1 MSYKKDKKFSAEDF
15 ASYES
20 IDDLFVKNEADNYY
34 IRNINQN
41 DADGYTP
48 LCAAI
53 LNNADPLMLMY
64 LMDVKAVDEPDDYKG
79 NCLPKQLREG
89 NTKRAKTTKVCD
101 KGMSPIQI
109 AIMACN
115 ANAIKV
121 LLGDYKATVVAQ
133 EEKKLGSY
141 SYFRDIIKYENY
153 LPVYV
158 TDEYGNVTDKYE
170 YVKIEVTTK
179 HDKASDSEQTVIKP
193 TITGRDILNAASMPK
208 ADILN
213 AIADTYDS
221 YIHIN
226 ERYNYWGYSE
236 DILKDDLGHANSPM
250 LLAAKAQCYDSVK
263 RIIKGLTGYDY
274 NNTLCSNYNIP
285 DNDAKS
291 IVANA
296 VNQTVTIN
304 DADEWAVKVIKDNKD
319 IGLEKVLAPYCL
331 ILEGSIQDTDSEWHA
346 EETTCYKF
354 LEAAFKW
361 GDEDYIID
369 FLISRFGDSE
379 DDIFHWSCDHDNDP
393 ITEDVLLLYEYFK
406 FGSEED
412 AHKKSLLEIIN
423 DNADIDEL
431 YEKVIKRQFSKCD
444 INAFDKYFTKISAS
458 DISEGDDTKKPL
470 YNLINR
476 LYEDGTLAKNG
487 TEFIDSVCN
496 IVNKDGD
503 SFDYIKPLPSDFH
516 REVGILKVVDSTSES
531 LKTDYL
537 YLIDFANSQYDEI
550 TKFNSWINPSI
561 APFDDITMSMYGD
574 KYSKFKNVIVYN
586 INERGK
592 RIAYRP
598 SMFSLYNESDTI
610 KSMFA
615 FDNESEVHP
624 LSTGNANI
632 AMFKESFG
640 FSKFSIHGSAYSL
653 DPITHTI
660 TWNTDSLLYKLLYGK
675 QCYTDV
681 DLPAG
686 ISFSLNDES
695 ITEGNSTICEFK
707 LTSKPRSN
715 VTLEITANEHE
726 RIHISPSI
734 LTFTNTNWNTPMP
747 VVISAIDNVID
758 DGNVNI
764 TITAVASSSD
774 KRYNGVKSVPFVVNV
789 IDNDVAGIVYYSSA
803 SIVTESG
810 ANIQLSCKLNSEPIS
825 DVTLNIN
832 SNKPDRLLISSSALT
847 FTQHNWNTLQ
857 RVVLSA
863 NNDAFVNGDVTAT
876 VTLSTSSEGD
886 SIYNELESVTLPITI
901 IDNDVAGIE
910 YLTNDF
916 TVIEGGESVARAF
929 KLKSQPTSDVTL
941 RLIADTHS
949 ERIVI
954 SPSQLTFTP
963 SDWNKLKHVTFT
975 AVNDDTVNGTTMS
988 IINIAVSSSDKSYSE
1003 ISTQSFNVI
1012 VNDNDTS
1019 GIVYV
1024 SSPVTITEGS
1034 HVVRTFKLKS
1044 EPKFNVTVNFTYEHD
1059 DRLSVSPSYIT
1070 FTKSNWN
1077 VEHAVT
1083 FTAVDNSTVD
1093 GDVTISVNISSVSD
1107 DSNYNGI
1114 TGVITVTVN
1123 DNDVSNKLGKLAF
1136 TTGTFTVDNS
1146 DFIRNAI
1153 DHVYHVEGML
1163 SGYNVPMQTEYSLLY
1178 NDYDDPEE

>member
-20 IDDLFVKNEADNYY
+20 IDDLFVKNEGDNYY

-64 LMDVKAVDEPDDYKG
+64 LTDVKAVDEPDDYKG
-79 NCLPKQLREG
+79 NCLPKQLRKG

-115 ANAIKV
+115 VNAIRS
-121 LLGDYKATVVAQ
+121 LLGDYRATVIAQ
-133 EEKKLGSY
+133 EEKKLRSY

-153 LPVYV
+153 LPVYT

-179 HDKASDSEQTVIKP
+179 HDKASDHEQTVIKP

-221 YIHIN
+221 YIHFSA
-226 ERYNYWGYSE
+226 RYNYWGYSE
-236 DILKDDLGHANSPM
+236 DILKDDLGNANSPM
-250 LLAAKAQCYDSVK
+250 LLATKAQCYDSVK
-263 RIIKGLTGYDY
+263 RIIKGLTGDDY
-274 NNTLCSNYNIP
+274 NNALCSDNGP
-285 DNDAKS
+285 DNNMKSVVAK
-291 IVANA
+291 A

-304 DADEWAVKVIKDNKD
+304 DADEWPVKVIKDNKD
-319 IGLEKVLAPYCL
+319 IGIEKILAPYCL
-331 ILEGSIQDTDSEWHA
+331 ILEGSISDTDSEWHA

-354 LEAAFKW
+354 LETAFKW

-393 ITEDVLLLYEYFK
+393 ITEDVLLLYKYFK

-412 AHKKSLLEIIN
+412 AHKKSLLELIN
-423 DNADIDEL
+423 DNADIDDL

-458 DISEGDDTKKPL
+458 DILTGDAKKPL

-496 IVNKDGD
+496 ITNKEGD
-503 SFDYIKPLPSDFH
+503 AFDYIKPLSSDFH
-516 REVGILKVVDSTSES
+516 REVGVLKVVDSTSES

-537 YLIDFANSQYDEI
+537 YLIDFVDSQYDEI
-550 TKFNSWINPSI
+550 TKFNSWVDPSI
-561 APFDDITMSMYGD
+561 APFDDITSAMHGD
-574 KYSKFKNVIVYN
+574 NYSKFENVIVYN
-586 INERGK
+586 INERDK
-592 RIAYRP
+592 RITYRP
-598 SMFSLYNESDTI
+598 NMFSLYNESGAI
-610 KSMFA
+610 KSKFA
-615 FDNESEVHP
+615 FDNESEVQP

-640 FSKFSIHGSAYSL
+640 IAKFSIHGSAYSL
-653 DPITHTI
+653 DPITHKI

-675 QCYTDV
+675 KCYTDV

-686 ISFSLNDES
+686 VSFSLNDES
-695 ITEGNSTICEFK
+695 ITEGNSTTCKFR

-715 VTLEITANEHE
+715 VTLEITADDHE
-726 RIHISPSI
+726 RITVSPNVI
-734 LTFTNTNWNTPMP
+734 TFTKTNWDTQAP
-747 VVISAIDNVID
+747 VVISAIDNFID
-758 DGNVNI
+758 DGDVNT

-774 KRYNGVKSVPFVVNV
+774 KRYNGVKSVPFVINV
-789 IDNDVAGIVYYSSA
+789 IDNDVAGIIYYSSA
-803 SIVTESG
+803 STVTEAG
-810 ANIQLSCKLNSEPIS
+810 ATVQLSCKLNSEPIS
-825 DVTLNIN
+825 DVALNIN
-832 SNKPDRLLISSSALT
+832 SNKPDRLLISSSTLT
-847 FTQHNWNTLQ
+847 FTSSNWNTLQ
-857 RVVLSA
+857 HVVLSA
-863 NNDAFVNGDVTAT
+863 NNDALVNGDVTAT

-886 SIYNELESVTLPITI
+886 STYNELKNVTLPITI

-910 YLTNDF
+910 YLTDDL
-916 TVIEGGESVARAF
+916 TVTEGCESVTRAF

-941 RLIADTHS
+941 HLSADTHA
-949 ERIVI
+949 ERISI
-954 SPSQLTFTP
+954 SPSQLTFTQ
-963 SDWNKLKHVTFT
+963 SDWNELKQATFT

-988 IINIAVSSSDKSYSE
+988 IINIAVSSSDTAYSG
-1003 ISTQSFNVI
+1003 ISAQSFNVI

-1034 HVVRTFKLKS
+1034 HIVRTFKLKS

-1059 DRLSVSPSYIT
+1059 DRLTATPSSIT

-1077 VEHAVT
+1077 VEHTVT
-1083 FTAVDNSTVD
+1083 FTAVDNSTAD
-1093 GDVTISVNISSVSD
+1093 GDITIPVNISSVSD
-1107 DSNYNGI
+1107 DSYYNGI
-1114 TGVITVTVN
+1114 TGVITITVN
-1123 DNDVSNKLGKLAF
+1123 NNDVSNKLGKLAF

-1146 DFIRNAI
+1146 EFIRNAI

-1178 NDYDDPEE
+1178 DEYDDPEE

>member
-64 LMDVKAVDEPDDYKG
+64 LMDVKAVDEPDGYKG

-115 ANAIKV
+115 ANAIKA
-121 LLGDYKATVVAQ
+121 LLGDYKVTVVAQ
-133 EEKKLGSY
+133 EEKKLRSY

-153 LPVYV
+153 LPVHE

-170 YVKIEVTTK
+170 YVKIEVSTK
-179 HDKASDSEQTVIKP
+179 YDKASDHEQTVIKP

-221 YIHIN
+221 YIHLN

-236 DILKDDLGHANSPM
+236 DILKDDLGYANSPM

-263 RIIKGLTGYDY
+263 LIIKGLTGYDY
-274 NNTLCSNYNIP
+274 NNTLCSNDNIP

-331 ILEGSIQDTDSEWHA
+331 ILEGSISDTDSEWHA

-354 LEAAFKW
+354 LKAAFKW

-369 FLISRFGDSE
+369 FLISRFGDSK

-393 ITEDVLLLYEYFK
+393 ITEDVFLLYEYFK

-412 AHKKSLLEIIN
+412 ANKKSLLEIIN

-458 DISEGDDTKKPL
+458 DTLTGDAKKPL

-476 LYEDGTLAKNG
+476 LYEDGTLSKNG

-496 IVNKDGD
+496 ITNKEGD

-537 YLIDFANSQYDEI
+537 YLIDFTDSQYDEI

-561 APFDDITMSMYGD
+561 APFDDITSSMYGD
-574 KYSKFKNVIVYN
+574 NHSKFKNVIVYN
-586 INERGK
+586 INERDK
-592 RIAYRP
+592 RISYRP
-598 SMFSLYNESDTI
+598 NIFSLYNESGTI
-610 KSMFA
+610 KSMFS

-660 TWNTDSLLYKLLYGK
+660 AWNTDSLLYKLLYGK
-675 QCYTDV
+675 KCYTDV

-686 ISFSLNDES
+686 VSFSLNDES
-695 ITEGNSTICEFK
+695 ITEGNSTICEFR

-715 VTLEITANEHE
+715 VTLEITSDEHE
-726 RIHISPSI
+726 RIRISPSV
-734 LTFTNTNWNTPMP
+734 LTFTNTNWNTPTP

-758 DGNVNI
+758 DGDVSI
-764 TITAVASSSD
+764 TITAIASSSD

-803 SIVTESG
+803 SAVTEAG
-810 ANIQLSCKLNSEPIS
+810 ATVQLSCKLNSKPIS

-857 RVVLSA
+857 HVVISA

-886 SIYNELESVTLPITI
+886 SIYNELKSVTLPITI

-910 YLTNDF
+910 YLTTDL
-916 TVIEGGESVARAF
+916 TVTEGGESVTRAF

-941 RLIADTHS
+941 RLSADIYS

-975 AVNDDTVNGTTMS
+975 AVNDDIVNGTTMS

-1034 HVVRTFKLKS
+1034 HAVRAFKLKS

-1083 FTAVDNSTVD
+1083 ISAVDNSTVD

>member
-20 IDDLFVKNEADNYY
+20 IDDLFVKNESDNYY

-64 LMDVKAVDEPDDYKG
+64 LMDVKAVNEPDGYKG
-79 NCLPKQLREG
+79 NCLPKQLRKG

-115 ANAIKV
+115 VNAIKI

-133 EEKKLGSY
+133 EEKKLRSY
-141 SYFRDIIKYENY
+141 SYFRDIVKYENY
-153 LPVYV
+153 LPVYE

-179 HDKASDSEQTVIKP
+179 HDDASDHEQTVIKP

-221 YIHIN
+221 YIPIN
-226 ERYNYWGYSE
+226 ARYNYWGYSE
-236 DILKDDLGHANSPM
+236 DILNDDLGHANSPM

-274 NNTLCSNYNIP
+274 NNALCSDNSPGHNI
-285 DNDAKS
+285 KS
-291 IVANA
+291 IVVEA

-304 DADEWAVKVIKDNKD
+304 NADEWPVKVIKDNKD
-319 IGLEKVLAPYCL
+319 IGLEKLLAPYCL
-331 ILEGSIQDTDSEWHA
+331 ILEGSISDTDSEWHA

-354 LEAAFKW
+354 LETAFKW

-369 FLISRFGDSE
+369 FLISRFGDSK
-379 DDIFHWSCDHDNDP
+379 DDIFHWSCDHDNNP

-412 AHKKSLLEIIN
+412 AYKRSLLEIIN

-444 INAFDKYFTKISAS
+444 INAFDKHFTKISAS
-458 DISEGDDTKKPL
+458 DIPSVDAKKPL

-496 IVNKDGD
+496 ITNKDGD
-503 SFDYIKPLPSDFH
+503 PFDYIKPLPADFH

-537 YLIDFANSQYDEI
+537 YLINFADSQYDDV
-550 TKFNSWINPSI
+550 TKFNSWIDPSI
-561 APFDDITMSMYGD
+561 APFDDITSAMYGD
-574 KYSKFKNVIVYN
+574 NYSKFENVIVYN
-586 INERGK
+586 INERDK
-592 RIAYRP
+592 RITYRP
-598 SMFSLYNESDTI
+598 NMFSLYNESGTI

-615 FDNESEVHP
+615 FDNEYEVHP

-632 AMFKESFG
+632 AMFKDSFVIA
-640 FSKFSIHGSAYSL
+640 KFSIHGSAYSL

-675 QCYTDV
+675 ECYTDV

-695 ITEGNSTICEFK
+695 ITEGNSTTCEVR
-707 LTSKPRSN
+707 LTSKPRSD
-715 VTLEITANEHE
+715 VTLEITADEPTH
-726 RIHISPSI
+726 IVISPSV
-734 LTFTNTNWNTPMP
+734 LTFTKTNWNTRTSI
-747 VVISAIDNVID
+747 VISAIDDFID
-758 DGNVNI
+758 NGDVSI
-764 TITAVASSSD
+764 TVTAVASSSD

-789 IDNDVAGIVYYSSA
+789 IDNDTAGIVYYSSA
-803 SIVTESG
+803 STVTEAG
-810 ANIQLSCKLNSEPIS
+810 ATVQLSCKLNSEPIS
-825 DVTLNIN
+825 DVKLNIS
-832 SNKPDRLLISSSALT
+832 SNKPDRLLISSSTLT
-847 FTQHNWNTLQ
+847 FTQSNWNTLQ
-857 RVVLSA
+857 HVVLSA

-886 SIYNELESVTLPITI
+886 SIYNELKSVTLPITI
-901 IDNDVAGIE
+901 IDNDIAGIE
-910 YLTNDF
+910 YLTTDL
-916 TVIEGGESVARAF
+916 TVTEGGEPAARAF
-929 KLKSQPTSDVTL
+929 KLKSQPASDVTL
-941 RLIADTHS
+941 HLSADTYAD
-949 ERIVI
+949 RISI
-954 SPSQLTFTP
+954 SPSQLTFTQ
-963 SDWNKLKHVTFT
+963 SDWNELKHVTFT
-975 AVNDDTVNGTTMS
+975 AVNDYTVNGTTMS
-988 IINIAVSSSDKSYSE
+988 IINVTVSSSDKAYSD
-1003 ISTQSFNVI
+1003 ISVPSFNVI

-1019 GIVYV
+1019 GLVYV

-1034 HVVRTFKLKS
+1034 HVVRAFKLKS

-1059 DRLSVSPSYIT
+1059 DRLTVTPSYIT

-1077 VEHAVT
+1077 VEHTVT
-1083 FTAVDNSTVD
+1083 LSAVDNSAVD
-1093 GDVTISVNISSVSD
+1093 GDITIPVNISSVSD

-1178 NDYDDPEE
+1178 SDYDDPEE

>member
-1 MSYKKDKKFSAEDF
+1 MSYKKDKKFSSEDF

-20 IDDLFVKNEADNYY
+20 IDDLFVKNESDNYY

-64 LMDVKAVDEPDDYKG
+64 LMDVKAVNEPDGYKG
-79 NCLPKQLREG
+79 NCLPKQLRKG

-115 ANAIKV
+115 VNAIKI

-133 EEKKLGSY
+133 EEKKLRSY
-141 SYFRDIIKYENY
+141 SYFRDIVKYENY
-153 LPVYV
+153 LPVYE

-179 HDKASDSEQTVIKP
+179 HDDASDHEQTVIKP

-221 YIHIN
+221 YIPIN
-226 ERYNYWGYSE
+226 ARYNYWGYSE

-274 NNTLCSNYNIP
+274 NNALCS
-285 DNDAKS
+285 DNSPGHNTKS
-291 IVANA
+291 IVVDA

-304 DADEWAVKVIKDNKD
+304 DADEWPVKVIKDNKD
-319 IGLEKVLAPYCL
+319 IGLEKLLAPYCL
-331 ILEGSIQDTDSEWHA
+331 ILEGSISDTDSEWHA

-354 LEAAFKW
+354 LETAFKW

-406 FGSEED
+406 FGSEEGT
-412 AHKKSLLEIIN
+412 HKRSLLEIIN

-458 DISEGDDTKKPL
+458 DIPSVDANKPL

-496 IVNKDGD
+496 ITNKDSD
-503 SFDYIKPLPSDFH
+503 PFDYIKPLPSDFH

-537 YLIDFANSQYDEI
+537 YLINFADSQYDDV
-550 TKFNSWINPSI
+550 TKFNSWIDPSI
-561 APFDDITMSMYGD
+561 APFDDITSAMYGD
-574 KYSKFKNVIVYN
+574 NYSKFENVIVYN
-586 INERGK
+586 INERDK
-592 RIAYRP
+592 RITYRP
-598 SMFSLYNESDTI
+598 NMFSLYNESGTI

-615 FDNESEVHP
+615 FDNEYEVHP

-632 AMFKESFG
+632 AMFKDSFG
-640 FSKFSIHGSAYSL
+640 ITKFSIHGSAYSL

-660 TWNTDSLLYKLLYGK
+660 TWNIDSLLYKLLYGK
-675 QCYTDV
+675 ECYTDV

-686 ISFSLNDES
+686 VSFSLNDES
-695 ITEGNSTICEFK
+695 ITEGNSTTCEFR
-707 LTSKPRSN
+707 LTSKPRSD
-715 VTLEITANEHE
+715 VTLEITADEPTH
-726 RIHISPSI
+726 IVISPSI
-734 LTFTNTNWNTPMP
+734 LTFTKTNWNTRTPI
-747 VVISAIDNVID
+747 VISAIDDFID
-758 DGNVNI
+758 NGDVSI
-764 TITAVASSSD
+764 TVTAVASSSD
-774 KRYNGVKSVPFVVNV
+774 KRYNGVKSVPLVVNV
-789 IDNDVAGIVYYSSA
+789 IDNDTAGIVYYSSA
-803 SIVTESG
+803 STVTEAG
-810 ANIQLSCKLNSEPIS
+810 ATVQLSCKLNSEPIS

-832 SNKPDRLLISSSALT
+832 SNKPDRLLISSSTLT
-847 FTQHNWNTLQ
+847 FTSSNWNTLQ
-857 RVVLSA
+857 HVVLSA

-886 SIYNELESVTLPITI
+886 SIYNELKSITLPITI

-910 YLTNDF
+910 YLTTDL
-916 TVIEGGESVARAF
+916 TVTEGGEPAARAF
-929 KLKSQPTSDVTL
+929 KLKSQPASDVTL
-941 RLIADTHS
+941 HLSADTYAD
-949 ERIVI
+949 RISI
-954 SPSQLTFTP
+954 SPSQLTFTQ
-963 SDWNKLKHVTFT
+963 SDWNALKHVTFT

-988 IINIAVSSSDKSYSE
+988 IINVTVSSSDKAYSD
-1003 ISTQSFNVI
+1003 ISVPSFNVI

-1019 GIVYV
+1019 GLVYV

-1034 HVVRTFKLKS
+1034 HVVRAFRLKS
-1044 EPKFNVTVNFTYEHD
+1044 EPKFNVTVNFTYEHN
-1059 DRLSVSPSYIT
+1059 DRLTVTPSYIT

-1077 VEHAVT
+1077 VEHTVT
-1083 FTAVDNSTVD
+1083 LSAVDNSAVD
-1093 GDVTISVNISSVSD
+1093 GDITIPVNISSVSD
-1107 DSNYNGI
+1107 DSDYNGI

-1136 TTGTFTVDNS
+1136 TTGMFTVDNS

-1153 DHVYHVEGML
+1153 DHVYHVEGMR

-1178 NDYDDPEE
+1178 SDYDDPEE

>member
-20 IDDLFVKNEADNYY
+20 IDDLFVKNESDNYY

-89 NTKRAKTTKVCD
+89 NTKRAKTTKACD

-109 AIMACN
+109 AIMAGN
-115 ANAIKV
+115 ANAIKA
-121 LLGDYKATVVAQ
+121 LLGDYKATVIAQ
-133 EEKKLGSY
+133 EEKKLRSY

-153 LPVYV
+153 LPVYE

-179 HDKASDSEQTVIKP
+179 HDKASDHDQTVIKP

-213 AIADTYDS
+213 AISDTYDS
-221 YIHIN
+221 YIPIK

-250 LLAAKAQCYDSVK
+250 LLATKAQCYDSVK
-263 RIIKGLTGYDY
+263 RIIKGLTGDDY
-274 NNTLCSNYNIP
+274 NNALCSDSSP
-285 DNDAKS
+285 DNDMKS

-319 IGLEKVLAPYCL
+319 IGLEKILAPYCL
-331 ILEGSIQDTDSEWHA
+331 ILEGSISDTDSEWHA

-354 LEAAFKW
+354 LETAFKW

-369 FLISRFGDSE
+369 FLISRFGDSK
-379 DDIFHWSCDHDNDP
+379 DDIFHWSCDHDNNP
-393 ITEDVLLLYEYFK
+393 VTEDVLLLYEYFK

-412 AHKKSLLEIIN
+412 AHKKSLIEIIN

-444 INAFDKYFTKISAS
+444 INAFNKYFTKISAS
-458 DISEGDDTKKPL
+458 DILTGDAKKPL

-496 IVNKDGD
+496 IVNKEGD
-503 SFDYIKPLPSDFH
+503 AFDYIKPLPADFH
-516 REVGILKVVDSTSES
+516 REVGVLKVVDSTSES

-537 YLIDFANSQYDEI
+537 YLIDFDDSQYDEI
-550 TKFNSWINPSI
+550 TKFNSWVDPSI
-561 APFDDITMSMYGD
+561 APFDDITSAMYGD
-574 KYSKFKNVIVYN
+574 NYSKFENVIVYN
-586 INERGK
+586 INERDK

-598 SMFSLYNESDTI
+598 NMFSLYNESGII
-610 KSMFA
+610 KSKFT

-624 LSTGNANI
+624 LSSGNANI
-632 AMFKESFG
+632 AMFKDSFG
-640 FSKFSIHGSAYSL
+640 VAKFSIHGSAYSL

-675 QCYTDV
+675 ECYTDV

-686 ISFSLNDES
+686 VSFSLNDES
-695 ITEGNSTICEFK
+695 ITEGNSTTCEFR
-707 LTSKPRSN
+707 LTSKPRSD
-715 VTLEITANEHE
+715 VTLEITADEHE
-726 RIHISPSI
+726 RINISPSI
-734 LTFTNTNWNTPMP
+734 LTFTKTNWNTQTH

-758 DGNVNI
+758 DGDVNI
-764 TITAVASSSD
+764 AITAVASSSD
-774 KRYNGVKSVPFVVNV
+774 KRYNGVKSVPFVINV
-789 IDNDVAGIVYYSSA
+789 IDNDVAGIIYYSSA
-803 SIVTESG
+803 STVTEAG
-810 ANIQLSCKLNSEPIS
+810 ATVQLSCKLNSEPIS

-832 SNKPDRLLISSSALT
+832 SNKPDRLSISSSALT
-847 FTQHNWNTLQ
+847 FTSSNWNTLQ
-857 RVVLSA
+857 HVVLSA

-886 SIYNELESVTLPITI
+886 STYNELKSITLPITI

-910 YLTNDF
+910 YLTTDL
-916 TVIEGGESVARAF
+916 TVTEGGESVTRAF

-941 RLIADTHS
+941 HLSADTHT
-949 ERIVI
+949 ERISV

-963 SDWNKLKHVTFT
+963 YDWNKLKHATFT
-975 AVNDDTVNGTTMS
+975 AVNDDAVNGTTVS
-988 IINIAVSSSDKSYSE
+988 IINISVSSSDTAYSD

-1019 GIVYV
+1019 GLVYV

-1044 EPKFNVTVNFTYEHD
+1044 EPKFNVTVNFAYEHD
-1059 DRLSVSPSYIT
+1059 DRLTVTPSYIT

-1077 VEHAVT
+1077 VEHTVT
-1083 FTAVDNSTVD
+1083 LNAVDNSAVD
-1093 GDVTISVNISSVSD
+1093 GDITIPVNISSTSE

-1114 TGVITVTVN
+1114 TGIITVTVN

-1146 DFIRNAI
+1146 DFVRNAI

-1178 NDYDDPEE
+1178 DDYDDPEE

>member
-20 IDDLFVKNEADNYY
+20 IDDLFVKNEGDNYY

-53 LNNADPLMLMY
+53 LNNADPLMIMY
-64 LMDVKAVDEPDDYKG
+64 LMDVKAVDEPDGYNG

-109 AIMACN
+109 AIMAGN
-115 ANAIKV
+115 VNAIKA
-121 LLGDYKATVVAQ
+121 LLGDYKATVIAQ
-133 EEKKLGSY
+133 EEKKLRSY

-153 LPVYV
+153 LPVYT
-158 TDEYGNVTDKYE
+158 TDEYGNITDKYE

-179 HDKASDSEQTVIKP
+179 HDKASDHEQTVIKP

-221 YIHIN
+221 YIPLSA
-226 ERYNYWGYSE
+226 RYNYWGYSE
-236 DILKDDLGHANSPM
+236 DILKDDLGNANSPM
-250 LLAAKAQCYDSVK
+250 LLATKAQCYDSVK
-263 RIIKGLTGYDY
+263 RIIKGLTGDDY
-274 NNTLCSNYNIP
+274 NNTLCSNNSP
-285 DNDAKS
+285 DNDMKS
-291 IVANA
+291 IVAKA

-304 DADEWAVKVIKDNKD
+304 NADEWPVKVIKDNKD
-319 IGLEKVLAPYCL
+319 IGLEKILAPYCL
-331 ILEGSIQDTDSEWHA
+331 ILEGSISDTDSEWHA

-354 LEAAFKW
+354 LETAFKW

-393 ITEDVLLLYEYFK
+393 ITEDVFLLYEYFK
-406 FGSEED
+406 FGSEEGSS
-412 AHKKSLLEIIN
+412 KKSLLELIN
-423 DNADIDEL
+423 DNADIDDL

-458 DISEGDDTKKPL
+458 DIPAGSDAKKPL

-496 IVNKDGD
+496 IANKEGD
-503 SFDYIKPLPSDFH
+503 TFDYINPLPSDFH
-516 REVGILKVVDSTSES
+516 RKVGVLKVVDSTSES

-537 YLIDFANSQYDEI
+537 YLIDFVDSQYDEI
-550 TKFNSWINPSI
+550 TKFNSWIDPSI
-561 APFDDITMSMYGD
+561 APFDDITRAMYGD
-574 KYSKFKNVIVYN
+574 NYSKFENVIVYN
-586 INERGK
+586 INERDK
-592 RIAYRP
+592 RITYRP
-598 SMFSLYNESDTI
+598 NMFSLYNESGTI

-615 FDNESEVHP
+615 FDNESEVQP

-632 AMFKESFG
+632 AMFKEYFG
-640 FSKFSIHGSAYSL
+640 VAKFSIHGSAYSL

-675 QCYTDV
+675 KCYTDV

-686 ISFSLNDES
+686 VSFSLNDES
-695 ITEGNSTICEFK
+695 ITEGNSTICEFR

-715 VTLEITANEHE
+715 VTLEITADEHK
-726 RIHISPSI
+726 RISISPSI
-734 LTFTNTNWNTPMP
+734 LTFTKTNWNTPAP

-758 DGNVNI
+758 DGDVNT

-803 SIVTESG
+803 STVTEAG
-810 ANIQLSCKLNSEPIS
+810 ATVQLSCKLNSEPIS

-832 SNKPDRLLISSSALT
+832 SNTPDRLLISSSTLT
-847 FTQHNWNTLQ
+847 FTPSNWNTLQ
-857 RVVLSA
+857 HVVLSA

-886 SIYNELESVTLPITI
+886 LIYNELKNVTLPITI

-910 YLTNDF
+910 YLTNDL
-916 TVIEGGESVARAF
+916 TVTEGGESVTRAF

-941 RLIADTHS
+941 HLSADTHA
-949 ERIVI
+949 ERINI
-954 SPSQLTFTP
+954 SPSQLTFTQ
-963 SDWNKLKHVTFT
+963 SDWNELKHATFT

-988 IINIAVSSSDKSYSE
+988 IINIAVSSSDAAYSG

-1019 GIVYV
+1019 GLVYV

-1059 DRLSVSPSYIT
+1059 DRLTATPSYIT

-1077 VEHAVT
+1077 VERTVT
-1083 FTAVDNSTVD
+1083 FTAVDNSTSD
-1093 GDVTISVNISSVSD
+1093 GDITIPVNISSVSD

-1114 TGVITVTVN
+1114 TGVIIVTVN

-1146 DFIRNAI
+1146 EFIRNAI
-1153 DHVYHVEGML
+1153 DHVYHVEGMT
-1163 SGYNVPMQTEYSLLY
+1163 SGYNVPTQTEYSLLY
-1178 NDYDDPEE
+1178 DEYDDPEE

>member
-20 IDDLFVKNEADNYY
+20 IDDLFVKNESDNYY

-115 ANAIKV
+115 ANAIKA

-133 EEKKLGSY
+133 EEKKLSSY

-153 LPVYV
+153 LPVYE
-158 TDEYGNVTDKYE
+158 TDEYGNVTDKYD
-170 YVKIEVTTK
+170 YVKIEVSTK
-179 HDKASDSEQTVIKP
+179 YDKSSDHEQTVIKP

-221 YIHIN
+221 YIHLN

-236 DILKDDLGHANSPM
+236 DILKDDLGYANSPM

-274 NNTLCSNYNIP
+274 NNTLCSNDNIP

-291 IVANA
+291 IVVNA

-304 DADEWAVKVIKDNKD
+304 NADEWAVKVIKDNKD

-331 ILEGSIQDTDSEWHA
+331 ILEGSIQDTNSEWHA

-369 FLISRFGDSE
+369 FLISRFGDSK

-406 FGSEED
+406 FGYEED

-444 INAFDKYFTKISAS
+444 INAFDKYFTKISES
-458 DISEGDDTKKPL
+458 DIPACYDTKKPL
-470 YNLINR
+470 YNLISR

-496 IVNKDGD
+496 IVNEDGD
-503 SFDYIKPLPSDFH
+503 PFDYIKPLPSDFH
-516 REVGILKVVDSTSES
+516 REVGTLKVVDSTSES

-537 YLIDFANSQYDEI
+537 YLIDFTDSQYDEI

-561 APFDDITMSMYGD
+561 APFDDITSAMYGD

-592 RIAYRP
+592 RIAYKP
-598 SMFSLYNESDTI
+598 NMFSLYNESGTI
-610 KSMFA
+610 KSMFS

-632 AMFKESFG
+632 AMFKEPFG

-675 QCYTDV
+675 ECYTDV

-686 ISFSLNDES
+686 VSFSLNDES

-715 VTLEITANEHE
+715 VTLDITSDEHE
-726 RIHISPSI
+726 RIRITPSV
-734 LTFTNTNWNTPMP
+734 LTFTNTNWNTPTP

-758 DGNVNI
+758 DGDVNI
-764 TITAVASSSD
+764 TISAVASSSD
-774 KRYNGVKSVPFVVNV
+774 KRYNGVKSFPFVINV
-789 IDNDVAGIVYYSSA
+789 IDNDVAGIVYYLSS
-803 SIVTESG
+803 STVTEAG
-810 ANIQLSCKLNSEPIS
+810 ANIQLLCKLNSEPIS

-857 RVVLSA
+857 HVVISA

-886 SIYNELESVTLPITI
+886 SIYNELKSVTLPITI

-910 YLTNDF
+910 YLTTDL
-916 TVIEGGESVARAF
+916 TVTEGGESVTRTF

-954 SPSQLTFTP
+954 SPSQLTFTQ
-963 SDWNKLKHVTFT
+963 SDWDKLKHVTFT
-975 AVNDDTVNGTTMS
+975 AVNDDIFNGTTMS
-988 IINIAVSSSDKSYSE
+988 IINIAVSSSDKSYSG
-1003 ISTQSFNVI
+1003 ISTTPFNVI

-1019 GIVYV
+1019 GLVYV

-1083 FTAVDNSTVD
+1083 ISAVDNSTVD
-1093 GDVTISVNISSVSD
+1093 GDVTIPVNISSVSD

-1136 TTGTFTVDNS
+1136 TTGAFTVDNS

-1153 DHVYHVEGML
+1153 DHVYHVEGMT

>member
-20 IDDLFVKNEADNYY
+20 IDDLFVKNESDNYY

-64 LMDVKAVDEPDDYKG
+64 LMDVKAVNEPDGYKG
-79 NCLPKQLREG
+79 NCLPKQLRKG

-115 ANAIKV
+115 TNAIKV

-133 EEKKLGSY
+133 EEKKLRSY

-153 LPVYV
+153 LPVYE
-158 TDEYGNVTDKYE
+158 TDEHGNVTDKYE

-179 HDKASDSEQTVIKP
+179 HDKASDHEQTVIKP
-193 TITGRDILNAASMPK
+193 TITGRDILNASSMSK

-213 AIADTYDS
+213 VIADTYDS
-221 YIHIN
+221 YIHIK

-250 LLAAKAQCYDSVK
+250 LLATKAQCYDSVK
-263 RIIKGLTGYDY
+263 RIIKGLTGDDY
-274 NNTLCSNYNIP
+274 NNALCSDNGP
-285 DNDAKS
+285 DNDMKS

-304 DADEWAVKVIKDNKD
+304 DADEWPVKVIKDNKD
-319 IGLEKVLAPYCL
+319 IGLEKILAPYCL
-331 ILEGSIQDTDSEWHA
+331 ILEGSISDTESEWHA

-354 LEAAFKW
+354 LETAFKW

-369 FLISRFGDSE
+369 FLISRFGDSK

-412 AHKKSLLEIIN
+412 AYKRSLLEIIN

-458 DISEGDDTKKPL
+458 DIQTGADAKKPL

-496 IVNKDGD
+496 IANKEGD
-503 SFDYIKPLPSDFH
+503 AFDYIKPLPADFH
-516 REVGILKVVDSTSES
+516 REVGVLKVVDSTSES

-537 YLIDFANSQYDEI
+537 YLINFADSQYDEI
-550 TKFNSWINPSI
+550 TKFNSWVDPSI
-561 APFDDITMSMYGD
+561 APFDDITSAMYGD
-574 KYSKFKNVIVYN
+574 NYSKFENVIVYN
-586 INERGK
+586 INERDK

-598 SMFSLYNESDTI
+598 NMFSLYNESGII

-615 FDNESEVHP
+615 FDNESEVHT
-624 LSTGNANI
+624 LSSGNANI

-640 FSKFSIHGSAYSL
+640 VAKFSIHGSAYSL

-675 QCYTDV
+675 ECYTDV

-695 ITEGNSTICEFK
+695 ITEGNSTICEFR
-707 LTSKPRSN
+707 LTSKPRSD
-715 VTLEITANEHE
+715 VTLEITADDHE
-726 RIHISPSI
+726 RIGISPSI
-734 LTFTNTNWNTPMP
+734 LTFTKTNWNTPAP
-747 VVISAIDNVID
+747 VVISATDNFID
-758 DGNVNI
+758 DGDVNT

-789 IDNDVAGIVYYSSA
+789 IDNDVAGIIYYSSA
-803 SIVTESG
+803 STVTEAG
-810 ANIQLSCKLNSEPIS
+810 ATVQLLCKLNSEPIS
-825 DVTLNIN
+825 DVTLNIS
-832 SNKPDRLLISSSALT
+832 SNKPDRLSISSSTLT
-847 FTQHNWNTLQ
+847 FTSSNWNKLQ
-857 RVVLSA
+857 HVVLSA

-910 YLTNDF
+910 YLTTDL
-916 TVIEGGESVARAF
+916 TVTEGGESVTRAF

-941 RLIADTHS
+941 HLSADTHT
-949 ERIVI
+949 ERISI

-963 SDWNKLKHVTFT
+963 SDWDKLKHATFT
-975 AVNDDTVNGTTMS
+975 AVNDDAVNGTTVS
-988 IINIAVSSSDKSYSE
+988 IINISVLSSDATYSD
-1003 ISTQSFNVI
+1003 ISMQSFNVI

-1019 GIVYV
+1019 GLVYV

-1034 HVVRTFKLKS
+1034 HIVRTFKLKS
-1044 EPKFNVTVNFTYEHD
+1044 EPKFNVTVNFNYEHG

-1077 VEHAVT
+1077 VGHTVT
-1083 FTAVDNSTVD
+1083 FSAVDNITVD
-1093 GDVTISVNISSVSD
+1093 GDVTIPVNISSVSD

-1146 DFIRNAI
+1146 DLVRNAI

-1178 NDYDDPEE
+1178 DDYDDPEE

>member
-133 EEKKLGSY
+133 EEKKLSSY

-153 LPVYV
+153 LPVYE

-170 YVKIEVTTK
+170 YVKIEVSTK
-179 HDKASDSEQTVIKP
+179 HDKASDHEQTVIKP

-221 YIHIN
+221 YIHLN

-236 DILKDDLGHANSPM
+236 DILKDDLGYANSPM
-250 LLAAKAQCYDSVK
+250 LLAAKVQCYDSVK

-274 NNTLCSNYNIP
+274 NNTLCSNDNIP
-285 DNDAKS
+285 NNDAKS

-304 DADEWAVKVIKDNKD
+304 NADEWAVKVIKDNKD

-331 ILEGSIQDTDSEWHA
+331 ILEGSIQDTNSEWHA

-369 FLISRFGDSE
+369 FLISRFGDSK

-393 ITEDVLLLYEYFK
+393 ITEDVLLLYEYFR

-444 INAFDKYFTKISAS
+444 INAFDKYFTKISEL
-458 DISEGDDTKKPL
+458 DIPAGYDTKKPL
-470 YNLINR
+470 YNLISR

-496 IVNKDGD
+496 IVNKYGD

-537 YLIDFANSQYDEI
+537 YLIDFTDSQYDEI

-561 APFDDITMSMYGD
+561 VPFDDITRSMYG
-574 KYSKFKNVIVYN
+574 SKFKNVIVYN

-598 SMFSLYNESDTI
+598 NMFSLYNESGTI
-610 KSMFA
+610 KSMFS

-675 QCYTDV
+675 ECYTDV

-695 ITEGNSTICEFK
+695 ITEGNSTICEFR

-715 VTLEITANEHE
+715 VTLEITSDEHK
-726 RIHISPSI
+726 RIRISPSI
-734 LTFTNTNWNTPMP
+734 LTFTNTNWNTPTP
-747 VVISAIDNVID
+747 VVISAIDNLID
-758 DGNVNI
+758 DGDVNI

-803 SIVTESG
+803 STVTEAG

-857 RVVLSA
+857 RVVISA

-886 SIYNELESVTLPITI
+886 SIYNELKSVTLPITI

-910 YLTNDF
+910 YLTTDL
-916 TVIEGGESVARAF
+916 TVTEGGESVTRAF

-941 RLIADTHS
+941 RLSADTHS

-954 SPSQLTFTP
+954 SPSQLTFTS

-975 AVNDDTVNGTTMS
+975 AVNDDIVNGTTMS

-1034 HVVRTFKLKS
+1034 HAVRTFKLKS

-1077 VEHAVT
+1077 VEHTVT

-1107 DSNYNGI
+1107 DSYYNGI

-1153 DHVYHVEGML
+1153 DHVYHVEGMT

>member
-20 IDDLFVKNEADNYY
+20 IDDLFVKNESDNYY

-41 DADGYTP
+41 DANGYTP

-109 AIMACN
+109 AIMAGN

-133 EEKKLGSY
+133 EEKKLRSY

-153 LPVYV
+153 LPVYE
-158 TDEYGNVTDKYE
+158 TDEYGNVTDKCE
-170 YVKIEVTTK
+170 YVKIEVSTK
-179 HDKASDSEQTVIKP
+179 HDKASDHEQTVIKP

-221 YIHIN
+221 YIHLN
-226 ERYNYWGYSE
+226 ERYSYWGYSE
-236 DILKDDLGHANSPM
+236 DILKDDLGYANSPM

-263 RIIKGLTGYDY
+263 RIIKGLTGDDY
-274 NNTLCSNYNIP
+274 NNALCSDNSP
-285 DNDAKS
+285 DNDMKS
-291 IVANA
+291 IVVNA

-304 DADEWAVKVIKDNKD
+304 NADEWAVKVIKDNKD

-331 ILEGSIQDTDSEWHA
+331 ILEGSISGTESEWHA

-354 LEAAFKW
+354 LETAFKW

-406 FGSEED
+406 FGSEEN

-458 DISEGDDTKKPL
+458 DIQTGADAKKPL

-537 YLIDFANSQYDEI
+537 YLIDFTDSQYDEI

-561 APFDDITMSMYGD
+561 APFDDITSSMYGD
-574 KYSKFKNVIVYN
+574 NYSKFKNVIVYN
-586 INERGK
+586 INERDK
-592 RIAYRP
+592 RTTYRP
-598 SMFSLYNESDTI
+598 NMFSLYNESGTI

-640 FSKFSIHGSAYSL
+640 FLKFSIHGSAYSL

-686 ISFSLNDES
+686 VSFGLIDES
-695 ITEGNSTICEFK
+695 ITEGNSTICEFR

-715 VTLEITANEHE
+715 VTLEITADEHE
-726 RIHISPSI
+726 RIRISPSI
-734 LTFTNTNWNTPMP
+734 LTFTNTNWNTQTP

-758 DGNVNI
+758 DGDVNI

-789 IDNDVAGIVYYSSA
+789 IDNDVAGIVYYSS
-803 SIVTESG
+803 SSTVTEAG
-810 ANIQLSCKLNSEPIS
+810 ATVQLSCKLNSEPIS

-857 RVVLSA
+857 HVVISA

-886 SIYNELESVTLPITI
+886 SIYNELKSITLPITI

-910 YLTNDF
+910 YLTTDL
-916 TVIEGGESVARAF
+916 TVTEGGESVTRTF

-963 SDWNKLKHVTFT
+963 YDWNKLKHATFT

-988 IINIAVSSSDKSYSE
+988 IINIAVSSSDKSYSG
-1003 ISTQSFNVI
+1003 ILTKQFNVI

-1019 GIVYV
+1019 GLVYV

-1077 VEHAVT
+1077 VEHVVT
-1083 FTAVDNSTVD
+1083 ISAVDNSTVD
-1093 GDVTISVNISSVSD
+1093 GDVTIPVNISSVSD

-1163 SGYNVPMQTEYSLLY
+1163 SGYNVPMQTEYGLLY
-1178 NDYDDPEE
+1178 DGYDDPEE

>member
-20 IDDLFVKNEADNYY
+20 IDDLFVKNESDNYY

-64 LMDVKAVDEPDDYKG
+64 LMDVKAVDEPYDYKG

-109 AIMACN
+109 AIMAGN
-115 ANAIKV
+115 ANAIKA
-121 LLGDYKATVVAQ
+121 LLGDYKSTVVAQ
-133 EEKKLGSY
+133 EEKKLSSY

-153 LPVYV
+153 LPVYE

-170 YVKIEVTTK
+170 YVKIEVSTK
-179 HDKASDSEQTVIKP
+179 YDKASDHEQTVIKP

-221 YIHIN
+221 YIHLN

-236 DILKDDLGHANSPM
+236 DILKDDLGYANSPM

-304 DADEWAVKVIKDNKD
+304 NADEWAVKVIKDNKD

-369 FLISRFGDSE
+369 FLISRFGDSK
-379 DDIFHWSCDHDNDP
+379 DDIFHWSCDHDNDS

-444 INAFDKYFTKISAS
+444 INAFDKYFTKISES
-458 DISEGDDTKKPL
+458 DIPAGDDTKKPL

-476 LYEDGTLAKNG
+476 LYEDGILAKNG

-516 REVGILKVVDSTSES
+516 REVGTLKVVDSTSES

-537 YLIDFANSQYDEI
+537 YLIDFTDSQYDEI

-561 APFDDITMSMYGD
+561 VPFDDITRSMYGD
-574 KYSKFKNVIVYN
+574 NYSKFKNVIVYN

-598 SMFSLYNESDTI
+598 NMFSLYNESGTI
-610 KSMFA
+610 KSMFS

-686 ISFSLNDES
+686 VSFSLNDES

-715 VTLEITANEHE
+715 VTLEITSDEHE
-726 RIHISPSI
+726 RIHISPSV
-734 LTFTNTNWNTPMP
+734 LTFTNTNWNTPAP

-803 SIVTESG
+803 STVTEAG

-857 RVVLSA
+857 RVVISA
-863 NNDAFVNGDVTAT
+863 NNDAFANGDVTAT

-886 SIYNELESVTLPITI
+886 SIYNELKSVTLPITI

-910 YLTNDF
+910 YLTTDL
-916 TVIEGGESVARAF
+916 TVTEGGESVTRAF

-941 RLIADTHS
+941 RLSADTHS

-954 SPSQLTFTP
+954 SPSQLTFTS

-1034 HVVRTFKLKS
+1034 HAVRTFKLKS

-1077 VEHAVT
+1077 VEHTVT
-1083 FTAVDNSTVD
+1083 ISAVDNSTVD
-1093 GDVTISVNISSVSD
+1093 GDVTIPVNISSVSD

>member
-20 IDDLFVKNEADNYY
+20 IDDLFVKNEGDNYY

-64 LMDVKAVDEPDDYKG
+64 LMDVKAVDEPDDYNG

-109 AIMACN
+109 AIMAGN
-115 ANAIKV
+115 VNAIKA
-121 LLGDYKATVVAQ
+121 LLGDYRATVIAQ
-133 EEKKLGSY
+133 EEKKLRSY

-153 LPVYV
+153 LPVYT

-179 HDKASDSEQTVIKP
+179 HDKASDHEQTVIKP
-193 TITGRDILNAASMPK
+193 TITGTDILNAASMPK

-221 YIHIN
+221 YIHISS
-226 ERYNYWGYSE
+226 RYNYWGYSE
-236 DILKDDLGHANSPM
+236 DILKDDLGNANSPM
-250 LLAAKAQCYDSVK
+250 LLATKAQCYDSVK
-263 RIIKGLTGYDY
+263 RIIKGLTGDNY
-274 NNTLCSNYNIP
+274 NNALCSDNSP
-285 DNDAKS
+285 DNDIKS
-291 IVANA
+291 IVAKA

-304 DADEWAVKVIKDNKD
+304 NADEWPVKVIKDNKD
-319 IGLEKVLAPYCL
+319 IGLEKILAPYCL
-331 ILEGSIQDTDSEWHA
+331 ILEGSVSDTDSEWHA

-354 LEAAFKW
+354 LETAFKW

-406 FGSEED
+406 FGSEEGSS
-412 AHKKSLLEIIN
+412 KKSLLELIN
-423 DNADIDEL
+423 DNTDIDDL

-458 DISEGDDTKKPL
+458 DIPAGSDAKKPL

-496 IVNKDGD
+496 ITNKEGD
-503 SFDYIKPLPSDFH
+503 TFDYIKQLPSDFH
-516 REVGILKVVDSTSES
+516 REVGVLKVVDSTSES

-537 YLIDFANSQYDEI
+537 YLIDFADSQYDEI
-550 TKFNSWINPSI
+550 TKFNSWIDPSI
-561 APFDDITMSMYGD
+561 APFDDITSAMYGD
-574 KYSKFKNVIVYN
+574 NYSKFENVIVYN
-586 INERGK
+586 INERDK

-598 SMFSLYNESDTI
+598 NMFSLYNESGTI

-615 FDNESEVHP
+615 FDNESEVQP

-640 FSKFSIHGSAYSL
+640 VAKFSIHGSAYSL
-653 DPITHTI
+653 DPITHKI

-675 QCYTDV
+675 KCYTDV

-695 ITEGNSTICEFK
+695 ITEGNSTICEFR

-715 VTLEITANEHE
+715 VTLEITADEHE
-726 RIHISPSI
+726 RINISPSI
-734 LTFTNTNWNTPMP
+734 LTFTKTNWNTLQP
-747 VVISAIDNVID
+747 VVISAIENFID
-758 DGNVNI
+758 DGDVNTI
-764 TITAVASSSD
+764 ITAVASSSD
-774 KRYNGVKSVPFVVNV
+774 KRYNGVKSVPFVINV
-789 IDNDVAGIVYYSSA
+789 IDNDVAGIIYYSSA
-803 SIVTESG
+803 STVTEAG
-810 ANIQLSCKLNSEPIS
+810 ATVQLSCKLNSEPIS

-832 SNKPDRLLISSSALT
+832 SNNPDRLLISSSTLT
-847 FTQHNWNTLQ
+847 FTSSNWNKLQ
-857 RVVLSA
+857 HVVLSA
-863 NNDAFVNGDVTAT
+863 NNDSFVNGDVTAT

-886 SIYNELESVTLPITI
+886 LIYNELKNITLPITI

-910 YLTNDF
+910 YLTNDL
-916 TVIEGGESVARAF
+916 TVTEGGESVTRAF
-929 KLKSQPTSDVTL
+929 KLKSQPSSDVTL
-941 RLIADTHS
+941 HLSADTHA
-949 ERIVI
+949 ERINI
-954 SPSQLTFTP
+954 SPSQLTFTQ
-963 SDWNKLKHVTFT
+963 SDWNELKQATFT

-988 IINIAVSSSDKSYSE
+988 IINIAVSSSDTAYSG
-1003 ISTQSFNVI
+1003 ISAQSFNVI

-1019 GIVYV
+1019 GLVYV

-1034 HVVRTFKLKS
+1034 HIVRTFKLKS

-1059 DRLSVSPSYIT
+1059 DRLTATPSSIT

-1077 VEHAVT
+1077 VEHEVT
-1083 FTAVDNSTVD
+1083 FTAVDNSTSD
-1093 GDVTISVNISSVSD
+1093 GDITIPVNISSVSD

-1114 TGVITVTVN
+1114 TGVITITVN

-1136 TTGTFTVDNS
+1136 TTGMFTVDNS

-1178 NDYDDPEE
+1178 DDYDDPEE

>member
-20 IDDLFVKNEADNYY
+20 IDDLFVKNESDNYY

-64 LMDVKAVDEPDDYKG
+64 LMDVKAVNEPVGYKG
-79 NCLPKQLREG
+79 NCLPKQLRKG

-115 ANAIKV
+115 TNAIKV

-133 EEKKLGSY
+133 EEKKLRSY
-141 SYFRDIIKYENY
+141 SYFRDIVKYENY
-153 LPVYV
+153 LPVYE

-179 HDKASDSEQTVIKP
+179 HDDASDHEQTVIKP

-221 YIHIN
+221 YIPIN
-226 ERYNYWGYSE
+226 ARYNYWGYSE

-274 NNTLCSNYNIP
+274 NNALCSDNSPGHNI
-285 DNDAKS
+285 KS
-291 IVANA
+291 IVVEA

-304 DADEWAVKVIKDNKD
+304 DADEWPVKVIKDNKD
-319 IGLEKVLAPYCL
+319 IGLEKLLAPYCL
-331 ILEGSIQDTDSEWHA
+331 ILEGSISDTDSEWHA

-354 LEAAFKW
+354 LETAFKW

-379 DDIFHWSCDHDNDP
+379 DNIFHWSCDHDNDP

-406 FGSEED
+406 FGSEEGT
-412 AHKKSLLEIIN
+412 HKRSLLEIIN

-458 DISEGDDTKKPL
+458 DIPSVDAKKPL

-496 IVNKDGD
+496 ITNKDGD
-503 SFDYIKPLPSDFH
+503 PFDYIKPLPSDFH

-537 YLIDFANSQYDEI
+537 YLIDFADSQYDDV
-550 TKFNSWINPSI
+550 TKFNSWIDPSI
-561 APFDDITMSMYGD
+561 APFDDITSAMYGD
-574 KYSKFKNVIVYN
+574 NYSKFENVIVYN
-586 INERGK
+586 INERDK
-592 RIAYRP
+592 RITYRP
-598 SMFSLYNESDTI
+598 NMFSLYNESGTI

-615 FDNESEVHP
+615 FDNEYEVRP
-624 LSTGNANI
+624 LSTGNANV
-632 AMFKESFG
+632 ATFKDSFG
-640 FSKFSIHGSAYSL
+640 ITKFSIHGSAYSL

-660 TWNTDSLLYKLLYGK
+660 IWNTDSLLYKLLYGK
-675 QCYTDV
+675 ECYTDV

-695 ITEGNSTICEFK
+695 ITEGNSTTCEFR
-707 LTSKPRSN
+707 LTSKPRSD
-715 VTLEITANEHE
+715 VTLEITADEPTH
-726 RIHISPSI
+726 IVISPSV
-734 LTFTNTNWNTPMP
+734 LTFTKTNWNTRTPI
-747 VVISAIDNVID
+747 VISAIDDFID
-758 DGNVNI
+758 NGDVSI
-764 TITAVASSSD
+764 TVTAVASSYD

-789 IDNDVAGIVYYSSA
+789 IDNDTAGIVYYSSA
-803 SIVTESG
+803 STVTEAG
-810 ANIQLSCKLNSEPIS
+810 ATVQLSCKLNSEPIS
-825 DVTLNIN
+825 DVTLNIS
-832 SNKPDRLLISSSALT
+832 SNKPDRLLISSSTLT
-847 FTQHNWNTLQ
+847 FTSSNWNTLQ
-857 RVVLSA
+857 HVVLSA

-886 SIYNELESVTLPITI
+886 STYNELESVTLPITI
-901 IDNDVAGIE
+901 IDNDIAGIE
-910 YLTNDF
+910 YLTTDL
-916 TVIEGGESVARAF
+916 TVTEGGEPAARAF
-929 KLKSQPTSDVTL
+929 KLKSQPASDVTL
-941 RLIADTHS
+941 HLSADTYAD
-949 ERIVI
+949 RISI
-954 SPSQLTFTP
+954 SPSQLTFTQ
-963 SDWNKLKHVTFT
+963 SDWNVLKHVTFT

-988 IINIAVSSSDKSYSE
+988 IINVTVSSSDKAYSD
-1003 ISTQSFNVI
+1003 ISVPSFNVI
-1012 VNDNDTS
+1012 VNDDDTS
-1019 GIVYV
+1019 GLVYV

-1034 HVVRTFKLKS
+1034 HIVRAFKLKS

-1059 DRLSVSPSYIT
+1059 DRLTVTPSYIT

-1077 VEHAVT
+1077 VEHTVT
-1083 FTAVDNSTVD
+1083 LSAVDNSAVD
-1093 GDVTISVNISSVSD
+1093 GDITIPVNISSVSD
-1107 DSNYNGI
+1107 DSDYNGI

-1146 DFIRNAI
+1146 DLIRNAI

-1178 NDYDDPEE
+1178 SDYDDPEE

>member
-20 IDDLFVKNEADNYY
+20 IDDLFVKNECDNYY

-79 NCLPKQLREG
+79 NCLPKQLRKG

-109 AIMACN
+109 AIMAGN
-115 ANAIKV
+115 VNAIKS
-121 LLGDYKATVVAQ
+121 LLGDYKATVIAQ
-133 EEKKLGSY
+133 EEKKLRSY

-153 LPVYV
+153 LPVYT

-179 HDKASDSEQTVIKP
+179 HDNASDYEQTVIKP

-221 YIHIN
+221 YIPLSA
-226 ERYNYWGYSE
+226 RYNYWGYSE
-236 DILKDDLGHANSPM
+236 DILKDDLGNANSPM
-250 LLAAKAQCYDSVK
+250 LLATKAQCYDSVK

-274 NNTLCSNYNIP
+274 NNALCSDNSP
-285 DNDAKS
+285 DNDIKS
-291 IVANA
+291 IVAKA

-304 DADEWAVKVIKDNKD
+304 DADEWPVKVIKNNKD
-319 IGLEKVLAPYCL
+319 IGLEKILAPYCL
-331 ILEGSIQDTDSEWHA
+331 ILEGSISDTDSEWHA

-354 LEAAFKW
+354 LETAFKW

-406 FGSEED
+406 FGSEEGSS
-412 AHKKSLLEIIN
+412 KKSLLELIN
-423 DNADIDEL
+423 NNADIDDL
-431 YEKVIKRQFSKCD
+431 YEKVIKSQFSKCD

-458 DISEGDDTKKPL
+458 DIPTGTDAKKPL

-496 IVNKDGD
+496 IANKEGD
-503 SFDYIKPLPSDFH
+503 TFDYINPLPSDFH
-516 REVGILKVVDSTSES
+516 REVGVLKVVDSTSES

-537 YLIDFANSQYDEI
+537 YLIDFADSQYDEI
-550 TKFNSWINPSI
+550 TKFNSWIDPSI
-561 APFDDITMSMYGD
+561 APFDDITGAMYGD
-574 KYSKFKNVIVYN
+574 NYSKFENVIVYN
-586 INERGK
+586 INERDK
-592 RIAYRP
+592 RITYRP
-598 SMFSLYNESDTI
+598 NMFSLYNESGAI

-615 FDNESEVHP
+615 FDNESEVQP
-624 LSTGNANI
+624 LLTGNANI

-640 FSKFSIHGSAYSL
+640 VAKFSIHGSAYSL

-675 QCYTDV
+675 KCYTDV

-686 ISFSLNDES
+686 VSFSLNDES
-695 ITEGNSTICEFK
+695 ITEGSSTTCEFR

-715 VTLEITANEHE
+715 VTLEITADEHE
-726 RIHISPSI
+726 RINISPNVI
-734 LTFTNTNWNTPMP
+734 TFTKTNWNTPHL

-758 DGNVNI
+758 DGDVNT

-789 IDNDVAGIVYYSSA
+789 IDNDVAGIIYYSSA
-803 SIVTESG
+803 STVTEAG
-810 ANIQLSCKLNSEPIS
+810 ATVQLSCKLNSEPIS

-832 SNKPDRLLISSSALT
+832 SNTPDRLLISSSTLT
-847 FTQHNWNTLQ
+847 FTPSNWNTLQ
-857 RVVLSA
+857 HVVLSA
-863 NNDAFVNGDVTAT
+863 NNDALVNGDVTAT

-886 SIYNELESVTLPITI
+886 LIYNELKNVTLPITI

-910 YLTNDF
+910 YLTNDL
-916 TVIEGGESVARAF
+916 TVTEGGESVTRAF

-941 RLIADTHS
+941 HLSADTHA
-949 ERIVI
+949 ERISI
-954 SPSQLTFTP
+954 SPSQLTFTQ
-963 SDWNKLKHVTFT
+963 SDWNELKQATFT

-988 IINIAVSSSDKSYSE
+988 IINIAVSSSDTSYSG

-1019 GIVYV
+1019 GLVYV

-1059 DRLSVSPSYIT
+1059 DRLTATPSYIT

-1077 VEHAVT
+1077 VEHTVT
-1083 FTAVDNSTVD
+1083 FTAVDNSTAD
-1093 GDVTISVNISSVSD
+1093 GDITIPVNISSVSD

-1178 NDYDDPEE
+1178 DYYDDPEE

>member
-20 IDDLFVKNEADNYY
+20 IDGLFVKNEGDNYY

-48 LCAAI
+48 ICAAI

-89 NTKRAKTTKVCD
+89 NPKRAKTTKVCD

-115 ANAIKV
+115 VNAIKV
-121 LLGDYKATVVAQ
+121 LLGDYKATVIAQ
-133 EEKKLGSY
+133 EEKKLRSY

-153 LPVYV
+153 LPVYE

-170 YVKIEVTTK
+170 YLKIEVTTK
-179 HDKASDSEQTVIKP
+179 YDKASDHEQTVIKP
-193 TITGRDILNAASMPK
+193 TITGRDILNASSMPK

-221 YIHIN
+221 YVHLS

-250 LLAAKAQCYDSVK
+250 LLATKAQCYDSVK
-263 RIIKGLTGYDY
+263 RIIKGLTGDDY
-274 NNTLCSNYNIP
+274 NNALCSDNGP
-285 DNDAKS
+285 DNDMKS

-304 DADEWAVKVIKDNKD
+304 DADEWPVKVIKDNKD

-331 ILEGSIQDTDSEWHA
+331 ILEGSISDTESEWHA

-354 LEAAFKW
+354 LETAFKL

-369 FLISRFGDSE
+369 FLISRFGDSK

-412 AHKKSLLEIIN
+412 AHKISLLELIN

-431 YEKVIKRQFSKCD
+431 YEKVIKRQFSKCG
-444 INAFDKYFTKISAS
+444 INEFDKYFTKISAS
-458 DISEGDDTKKPL
+458 DIPSVDTKKPL

-496 IVNKDGD
+496 ITNKEGD
-503 SFDYIKPLPSDFH
+503 AFDYIKPLPSDFH

-537 YLIDFANSQYDEI
+537 YLINFADSQYDEI
-550 TKFNSWINPSI
+550 TKFNSWIDPSI
-561 APFDDITMSMYGD
+561 APFDDITSAMYGD
-574 KYSKFKNVIVYN
+574 NYSKFENVIVYN
-586 INERGK
+586 INERDK
-592 RIAYRP
+592 RITYRP
-598 SMFSLYNESDTI
+598 NMFSLYNESGCI
-610 KSMFA
+610 KSMFT
-615 FDNESEVHP
+615 FDNESEIQP

-632 AMFKESFG
+632 AMFKDYLG
-640 FSKFSIHGSAYSL
+640 VAKFSIHGSAYSL

-695 ITEGNSTICEFK
+695 ITEGNSTICEFR

-715 VTLEITANEHE
+715 VTLEITSDEHE
-726 RIHISPSI
+726 RIGISPSV
-734 LTFTNTNWNTPMP
+734 LTFTKTNWNIPAP
-747 VVISAIDNVID
+747 VVISAIDNFTD
-758 DGNVNI
+758 DGDVNT

-803 SIVTESG
+803 STVTESG
-810 ANIQLSCKLNSEPIS
+810 ATVQLSCKLNSEPIS
-825 DVTLNIN
+825 DVTLNI
-832 SNKPDRLLISSSALT
+832 SSDKPGRLLISSSALT
-847 FTQHNWNTLQ
+847 FTSSNWNTLQ
-857 RVVLSA
+857 HVVLSA

-886 SIYNELESVTLPITI
+886 STYNELKSIALPITI
-901 IDNDVAGIE
+901 IDNDIAGIE
-910 YLTNDF
+910 YLTTDL
-916 TVIEGGESVARAF
+916 TVTEGGESVARAF

-941 RLIADTHS
+941 HLSADTHA
-949 ERIVI
+949 ERISI
-954 SPSQLTFTP
+954 SPSQLTFTQ
-963 SDWNKLKHVTFT
+963 SDWNELKHVAFT

-988 IINIAVSSSDKSYSE
+988 IINIAVSSSDKAYSD
-1003 ISTQSFNVI
+1003 ISAPSFNVI

-1019 GIVYV
+1019 GLVYV

-1044 EPKFNVTVNFTYEHD
+1044 EPKFNVTVNFNYERE
-1059 DRLSVSPSYIT
+1059 DRLTVTPSYIT
-1070 FTKSNWN
+1070 FAKSNWN

-1083 FTAVDNSTVD
+1083 ISAVDNSTVD
-1093 GDVTISVNISSVSD
+1093 GDVTTPVNISSVSD

-1178 NDYDDPEE
+1178 SEYDDPEE

>member
-20 IDDLFVKNEADNYY
+20 IDGLFIKNESDNYY

-64 LMDVKAVDEPDDYKG
+64 LMDVKAVDEPDDYNG

-89 NTKRAKTTKVCD
+89 NPKRAKTNKVCD

-115 ANAIKV
+115 VNAIKV
-121 LLGDYKATVVAQ
+121 LLGDYKATVIAQ
-133 EEKKLGSY
+133 EEKKLRSY

-153 LPVYV
+153 LPVYE

-170 YVKIEVTTK
+170 YVKIEVSTK
-179 HDKASDSEQTVIKP
+179 HDKASDHEQTVIKP

-221 YIHIN
+221 YIPIN
-226 ERYNYWGYSE
+226 ARYNYWGYSE

-250 LLAAKAQCYDSVK
+250 LLAAKVQCYDSVK

-274 NNTLCSNYNIP
+274 NNALCSDNSPGHNI
-285 DNDAKS
+285 KS
-291 IVANA
+291 IVVEA
-296 VNQTVTIN
+296 VNQTVTLN
-304 DADEWAVKVIKDNKD
+304 DADEWPVKVIKNNKD
-319 IGLEKVLAPYCL
+319 IGLEKLLAPYCL
-331 ILEGSIQDTDSEWHA
+331 ILEGSISDTDSEWHA

-354 LEAAFKW
+354 LETAFKW

-369 FLISRFGDSE
+369 FLISRFGDSK

-406 FGSEED
+406 FGSEEGTY
-412 AHKKSLLEIIN
+412 KRSLLEIIN

-458 DISEGDDTKKPL
+458 DTLTGDAKKPL

-496 IVNKDGD
+496 ITNKEGD
-503 SFDYIKPLPSDFH
+503 PFDYIKPLPADFH

-537 YLIDFANSQYDEI
+537 YLIDFSYSQYDEI
-550 TKFNSWINPSI
+550 TKFNSWVDPSI
-561 APFDDITMSMYGD
+561 APFDDITSAMYGD
-574 KYSKFKNVIVYN
+574 NYSKFKNVIVYN
-586 INERGK
+586 INERDK

-598 SMFSLYNESDTI
+598 NMFSLYNESGAI

-624 LSTGNANI
+624 LYTCNANI
-632 AMFKESFG
+632 AMFKDHLG
-640 FSKFSIHGSAYSL
+640 VAKFSIHGSAYSL

-715 VTLEITANEHE
+715 VTLEITSDEHE
-726 RIHISPSI
+726 RIGISPSI
-734 LTFTNTNWNTPMP
+734 LTFTKTNWNTPAP
-747 VVISAIDNVID
+747 VVISAIDNFID
-758 DGNVNI
+758 NGDANI
-764 TITAVASSSD
+764 TINAVASSSD
-774 KRYNGVKSVPFVVNV
+774 KRYNGVKSVPLVINV

-803 SIVTESG
+803 STVTEAG
-810 ANIQLSCKLNSEPIS
+810 ATVQLSCKLNSEPIS
-825 DVTLNIN
+825 DVTLDIV
-832 SNKPDRLLISSSALT
+832 SDKPDRLLISSSALT
-847 FTQHNWNTLQ
+847 FTPSNWNKLQ
-857 RVVLSA
+857 HVVLSA
-863 NNDAFVNGDVTAT
+863 NNDALVNGDVTAT

-886 SIYNELESVTLPITI
+886 SIYNELKSVTLPITI

-910 YLTNDF
+910 YLTTDL
-916 TVIEGGESVARAF
+916 TVTEGGESVTRAF

-941 RLIADTHS
+941 HLSADTYA
-949 ERIVI
+949 ERISI
-954 SPSQLTFTP
+954 SPSQLTFTQ
-963 SDWNKLKHVTFT
+963 SDWNKLKHATFT

-988 IINIAVSSSDKSYSE
+988 IINVTVSSSDKAYSD
-1003 ISTQSFNVI
+1003 ISAPSFNVI

-1019 GIVYV
+1019 GLVYV

-1034 HVVRTFKLKS
+1034 HVARAFKLKS

-1059 DRLSVSPSYIT
+1059 DRLTVTPSYIT
-1070 FTKSNWN
+1070 FTKSNWD
-1077 VEHAVT
+1077 VEHTIT

-1093 GDVTISVNISSVSD
+1093 GDITIPVNISSVSD
-1107 DSNYNGI
+1107 DSYYNGI
-1114 TGVITVTVN
+1114 TDVITVTVN

-1153 DHVYHVEGML
+1153 DHVYHVERML

-1178 NDYDDPEE
+1178 SDYDDPEE

>member
-20 IDDLFVKNEADNYY
+20 IDDLFVKNESDNYY

-64 LMDVKAVDEPDDYKG
+64 LMDVKAVNEPVGYKG
-79 NCLPKQLREG
+79 NCLPKQLRKG

-115 ANAIKV
+115 TNAIKV

-133 EEKKLGSY
+133 EEKKLRSY
-141 SYFRDIIKYENY
+141 SYFRDIVKYENY
-153 LPVYV
+153 LPVYE
-158 TDEYGNVTDKYE
+158 TDEYGNATDKYE

-179 HDKASDSEQTVIKP
+179 HDDASDHEQTVIKP

-221 YIHIN
+221 YIPIN
-226 ERYNYWGYSE
+226 ARYNYWGYSE

-274 NNTLCSNYNIP
+274 NNALCSDNSPGHNI
-285 DNDAKS
+285 KS
-291 IVANA
+291 TVVEA

-304 DADEWAVKVIKDNKD
+304 DADEWSVKVIKDNKD
-319 IGLEKVLAPYCL
+319 IGLEKLLAPYCL
-331 ILEGSIQDTDSEWHA
+331 ILEGSISDTDSEWHA

-354 LEAAFKW
+354 LETAFKW

-369 FLISRFGDSE
+369 FLISRFGDSK
-379 DDIFHWSCDHDNDP
+379 DDIFHWSCDHDNNP

-412 AHKKSLLEIIN
+412 AHKRSLLEIIN

-458 DISEGDDTKKPL
+458 DIPSVDAKKPL

-476 LYEDGTLAKNG
+476 LYEDGALAKNG

-496 IVNKDGD
+496 ITNKEGD

-516 REVGILKVVDSTSES
+516 RKVGVLKVVDSTSES

-537 YLIDFANSQYDEI
+537 YLINFVDSQYDDV
-550 TKFNSWINPSI
+550 TKFNSWIDPSI
-561 APFDDITMSMYGD
+561 APFDDITSAMYGD
-574 KYSKFKNVIVYN
+574 NYSKFENVIVYN
-586 INERGK
+586 INERDK
-592 RIAYRP
+592 RITYRP
-598 SMFSLYNESDTI
+598 NMFSLYNESGTI

-615 FDNESEVHP
+615 FDNEYEVHP

-632 AMFKESFG
+632 AMFKDSFG
-640 FSKFSIHGSAYSL
+640 ITKFSIHGSAYSL
-653 DPITHTI
+653 DPITHKI

-675 QCYTDV
+675 ECYTDV

-695 ITEGNSTICEFK
+695 ITEGNSTTCEFR
-707 LTSKPRSN
+707 LTSKPKSD
-715 VTLEITANEHE
+715 VTLEIIADEPTH
-726 RIHISPSI
+726 IVISPSV
-734 LTFTNTNWNTPMP
+734 LTFTKTNWNTRTPI
-747 VVISAIDNVID
+747 VISAIDDFID
-758 DGNVNI
+758 NGDVSI
-764 TITAVASSSD
+764 TVTAVASSSD

-789 IDNDVAGIVYYSSA
+789 IDNDTAGIVYYSSA
-803 SIVTESG
+803 STVTEAG
-810 ANIQLSCKLNSEPIS
+810 ATVQLSCKLNSEPIS
-825 DVTLNIN
+825 DVTLNIS
-832 SNKPDRLLISSSALT
+832 SNKPDRLLISSSTLT
-847 FTQHNWNTLQ
+847 FTSSNWNTLQ
-857 RVVLSA
+857 HVVLSA

-886 SIYNELESVTLPITI
+886 SIYNELKSVTLPITI
-901 IDNDVAGIE
+901 IDNDIAGIE
-910 YLTNDF
+910 YLTTDL
-916 TVIEGGESVARAF
+916 TVTEGGEPAARAF

-941 RLIADTHS
+941 HLSADTYAD
-949 ERIVI
+949 RISI
-954 SPSQLTFTP
+954 SPSQLTFTQ
-963 SDWNKLKHVTFT
+963 SDWNALKHVTFT

-988 IINIAVSSSDKSYSE
+988 IINVTVSSSDKAYSD
-1003 ISTQSFNVI
+1003 ISVPSFNVI

-1019 GIVYV
+1019 GLVYV

-1034 HVVRTFKLKS
+1034 HVVRAFKLKS

-1059 DRLSVSPSYIT
+1059 DRLTVTPSYIT

-1077 VEHAVT
+1077 VEHTVT
-1083 FTAVDNSTVD
+1083 LSAVDNSAVD
-1093 GDVTISVNISSVSD
+1093 GDITIPVNISSVSD
-1107 DSNYNGI
+1107 DSDYNGI
-1114 TGVITVTVN
+1114 TGVITATVN

-1178 NDYDDPEE
+1178 SDYDDPEE